1 MIRINFPHLTDPNQP
16 YSSSSSSLL
25 SVDSPEYPP
34 LFNNINPTVSRPF
47 VPTTTTTT
55 TTPHDQAVQAL
66 NQIRNA
72 QLIPTIESEED
83 TMTKAILAVLS
94 SPSTSSPNV
103 AHQRSQTLPTA
114 FTRYNNPAPPRIAAV
129 NRKHSQFKRAVLFF
143 RSLNINLRSRAAQE
157 SHSHSYRP
165 SATQMHHM
173 ISERRRREKL
183 NDSYNILRSL
193 LPPGSKVIL
202 IHLFIN
208 YMR

>member
-1 MIRINFPHLTDPNQP
+1 MKNLIRINFPHLTDPNQP

-34 LFNNINPTVSRPF
+34 LFNNIPTVSRPF
-47 VPTTTTTT
+47 VPTTTTT
-55 TTPHDQAVQAL
+55 PHDQAIQAL

-83 TMTKAILAVLS
+83 TMAKAILAVLS

-103 AHQRSQTLPTA
+103 AHQRGQTRPTA

-143 RSLNINLRSRAAQE
+143 RNLNINLRSRAAQE
-157 SHSHSYRP
+157 SHRP

-208 YMR
+208 SFTARRG